1 MDPNAAMH
9 CINYQVL
16 FETWGIKLTHDEV
29 VETKISAL
37 RALKVI
43 RKNMILKSIIKSERI
58 IGREDGNLLERTL
71 SIPEMATLS
80 DKSLIDLRNLTISKV
95 EWQGFI
101 GSLSLTLTDGQSGT
115 GGEEDLREWYTFDP
129 TKKITKIETIID

>member
-16 FETWGIKLTHDEV
+16 FETWGLKLTHDEV

-37 RALKVI
+37 KALKVI

-58 IGREDGNLLERTL
+58 IGREDSNLLERTL
-71 SIPEMATLS
+71 SIPEMTTLS
-80 DKSLIDLRNLTISKV
+80 DKSLIDLIKLTISKV
-95 EWQGFI
+95 EW
-101 GSLSLTLTDGQSGT
+101 
-115 GGEEDLREWYTFDP
+115 
-129 TKKITKIETIID
+129 